1 MKRHPLSV
9 VWGDMPPDQF
19 QELVE
24 DVQKHGVREPI
35 VCHDELILDGW
46 HRFRAAAK
54 AEKTCKFIP
63 LPEGEDPAH
72 FVIAKNLHRRHL
84 TTGQRA
90 MIAVEIANLARGG
103 DRRSGKFQNAR
114 LRFESVTRAD
124 AARKMGVSRRSAN
137 TASTIREQAD
147 PETVMAVKSG
157 EKSLHA
163 AARKAKGKTG
173 SASSN
178 KTKTLP
184 PASAAKLQAK
194 VEQLENALTAARME
208 IEEKAAKIDELEER
222 IAFIQ
227 AESSP
232 VAAVREEKFNNYRA
246 HIRTLKGSVGQWQTK
261 FQESNAENRF
271 LRKRLRALGENI
283 RP

>member
-1 MKRHPLSV
+1 
-9 VWGDMPPDQF
+9 
-19 QELVE
+19 
-24 DVQKHGVREPI
+24 
-35 VCHDELILDGW
+35 
-46 HRFRAAAK
+46 
-54 AEKTCKFIP
+54 
-63 LPEGEDPAH
+63 
-72 FVIAKNLHRRHL
+72 
-84 TTGQRA
+84 

-103 DRRSGKFQNAR
+103 DRRSEKFQSAR
-114 LRFESVTRAD
+114 LRFDFDHITHAG
-124 AARKMGVSRRSAN
+124 AARKMGVSERSVD

-208 IEEKAAKIDELEER
+208 IEEKAAKIDELDER

-227 AESSP
+227 AESAP
-232 VAAVREEKFNNYRA
+232 VGAVREEEFNNYRA